1 MIRYP
6 GRRFAAKS
14 IDAYLRTWGFVL
26 ICLPSLLLM
35 IIFAVR
41 EVDSETAKTFQRMEQ
56 SLARQE
62 YALDK
67 WFNGCHEDIDSL
79 ANLDSIKKIDKE
91 IMINDFTVFLRSHKY
106 FDNIIY
112 VNQVGITEIDMQHG
126 PELYRGDQPYF
137 WQAAAGKS
145 YISDIIQTK
154 TDKQPKIIFSS
165 PIYGYSGHFQGLVA
179 GIANL
184 SAIDALM
191 KEFIF
196 TQTGKTY
203 LVNQQGLLLSAAGTG
218 LTTENTLQLPRLQYK
233 IDTQAV
239 NQSLKGETSAS
250 VYTGYDKLPVFGAY
264 RWLPS
269 HNWAIVSETNAAE
282 ILNPIY
288 QQLLHMFLG
297 FLLILLLSMP
307 LSLIMSRNIKKPIG
321 HLIHGTRQMQKPD
334 GKFFIDKQLITS
346 APRELQELC
355 DTFNQMSD
363 TISNHSQQL
372 ETTVKNR
379 TENLLILNHQL
390 QQQIFERQL
399 AEALLRQSEEK
410 YRMLVNNATDAIFL
424 SEICIDEW
432 GKCDKTVV
440 GKFIEV
446 NDIACQRLGY
456 TKEELMQLT
465 SADIDNKVRTGTAA
479 PDYFLAN
486 LNANN
491 QTIFETMH
499 VTKDGR
505 NIPVEVSLQLFRL
518 NDLPVALAVARD
530 ISERKK
536 VEQEFARLDRLNLV
550 GEMAANIGHE
560 IRNPLTTVR
569 GFLQL
574 LGRRSEN
581 SHNVEHYNVMIEELD
596 RANSIITEFLSMAK
610 NKAVKMEI
618 TSLNQIIRALQPL
631 LQADAIV
638 TNKQVD
644 VELGDIPDIRI
655 DQKEIRQLILN
666 LARNGLEA
674 MQTGGHLTIRT
685 FRDDDAVILAVQDEG
700 SGIPPEML
708 NKLGTPFLTTKEQ
721 GTGLGLSICYSIAHR
736 HGATIV
742 LDTGST
748 GTTFS
753 VRFKA

>member
-1 MIRYP
+1 
-6 GRRFAAKS
+6 
-14 IDAYLRTWGFVL
+14 
-26 ICLPSLLLM
+26 M

-41 EVDSETAKTFQRMEQ
+41 EVNSETARTFQQMEQ
-56 SLARQE
+56 SLVRQE

-67 WFNGCHEDIDSL
+67 WFNICHEDINSL
-79 ANLDSIKKIDKE
+79 ANLDSIKKVDKE
-91 IMINDFTVFLRSHKY
+91 MMVSDFTTFLHNHKY

-112 VNQVGITEIDMQHG
+112 VNQVGLTEIDMQHG

-137 WQAAAGKS
+137 QKALSGQN

-154 TDKQPKIIFSS
+154 TDNQPKIIFSA
-165 PIYGYSGHFQGLVA
+165 PIYGYSGDFQGLLA

-191 KEFIF
+191 QEFIF
-196 TQTGKTY
+196 SQTGKTY
-203 LVNQQGLLLSAAGTG
+203 LVNQDGLFLSGAGDVNG
-218 LTTENTLQLPRLQYK
+218 ENSASLPLPLPRLQYK
-233 IDTQAV
+233 INTLAV
-239 NQSLKGETSAS
+239 NQALEGNTDTS
-250 VYTGYDKLPVFGAY
+250 VYTGYDKQPVFGAY
-264 RWLPS
+264 RRLS
-269 HNWAIVSETNAAE
+269 THNWAIVSEINAIE
-282 ILNPIY
+282 VLTPIY

-297 FLLILLLSMP
+297 FLLVLLLSLP
-307 LSLIMSRNIKKPIG
+307 LSLVMSRNIKIPIG
-321 HLIHGTRQMQKPD
+321 RLIEGTRQMQKP
-334 GKFFIDKQLITS
+334 GGMSFIAKQLAS

-355 DTFNQMSD
+355 DTFNQMAA

-379 TENLLILNHQL
+379 TQNLLVLNRQL
-390 QQQIFERQL
+390 QQEIFERQQ

-424 SEICIDEW
+424 YEIYRNEW
-432 GKCDKTVV
+432 DDRDKITT

-446 NDIACQRLGY
+446 NNIACERLGY
-456 TKEELMQLT
+456 AKEELMELT
-465 SADIDNKVRTGTAA
+465 PADIDYKLRTGTALPA
-479 PDYFLAN
+479 YSIINPN
-486 LNANN
+486 VNN
-491 QTIFETMH
+491 QTIFETIH
-499 VTKDGR
+499 VAKDGTT
-505 NIPVEVSLQLFRL
+505 IPVEVSLQFFRL
-518 NDLPVALAVARD
+518 NGLPVALAIARD

-536 VEQEFARLDRLNLV
+536 VEQELARLDRLNLV

-581 SHNVEHYNVMIEELD
+581 SANLEHYNVMIEELD

-610 NKAVKMEI
+610 NKAVQME
-618 TSLNQIIRALQPL
+618 TASLNHIIRVLHPL

-638 TNKQVD
+638 TNKQID
-644 VELGDIPDIRI
+644 LELGDIPDICI

-674 MQTGGHLTIRT
+674 MQTSGHLTIRT
-685 FRDDDAVILAVQDEG
+685 FKDTGAVVLAVQDEG
-700 SGIPPEML
+700 SGIPQEML
-708 NKLGTPFLTTKEQ
+708 TKLGTPFLTTKEQ

-736 HGATIV
+736 HGATIT
-742 LDTGST
+742 LDTGNT
-748 GTTFS
+748 GTTFF
-753 VRFKA
+753 VRFKG